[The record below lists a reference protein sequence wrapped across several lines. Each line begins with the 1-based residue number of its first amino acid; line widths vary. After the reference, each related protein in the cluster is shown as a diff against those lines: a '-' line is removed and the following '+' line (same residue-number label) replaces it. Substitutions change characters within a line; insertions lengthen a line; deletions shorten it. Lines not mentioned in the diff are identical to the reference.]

1 VLQKEDLMTN
11 KPVRQLYRS
20 QEWLDDVNEPDS
32 VDDTANQ
39 DDGTEAS
46 APATP
51 APELTPEEK
60 SYKNRYDSL
69 KAHYD
74 KTVTDLRKELASVQD
89 QFKKTTSEK
98 LDVPINEEE
107 LKEWRTAYPEL
118 YKVVRMVSRL
128 EANESTKSLQE
139 KLDRV
144 QEREQ
149 VSKRES
155 AEASLLRL
163 HPDFPELSQ
172 NQEFRDWLDDQ
183 PAQIQS
189 WLYDNSEDPLLAG
202 KAITMYKLEKGIGQK
217 RKRDTTE
224 DASIAVT
231 RTRADAQPNPDKKQK
246 EWRASEVQKL
256 NPRQYEKYE
265 DEIDAAIAEGRFIN
279 DI

>member
-1 VLQKEDLMTN
+1 LSTQN
-11 KPVRQLYRS
+11 KPERRLYRS
-20 QEWLDDVNEPDS
+20 AEWLDDVNEPDS

-46 APATP
+46 APKTP

-74 KTVTDLRKELASVQD
+74 KTVTDLRKELASMQD

-128 EANESTKSLQE
+128 EANETTKSLQE

-163 HPDFPELSQ
+163 HPDFPDLAQS
-172 NQEFRDWLDDQ
+172 QEFRDWLDDQ

>member
-1 VLQKEDLMTN
+1 
-11 KPVRQLYRS
+11 
-20 QEWLDDVNEPDS
+20 
-32 VDDTANQ
+32 
-39 DDGTEAS
+39 
-46 APATP
+46 
-51 APELTPEEK
+51 
-60 SYKNRYDSL
+60 L

-74 KTVTDLRKELASVQD
+74 KTVTDLRKELASLQD